1 MENLKGKKLVLE
13 ILSEIPYDVNL
24 RPKNQVTLP
33 EKLIK
38 KVGLENAENYA
49 MLPVRV
55 GRGGGDY
62 EGVIGF
68 LYYPIE
74 VKPSK
79 PKNDNTPDI

>member
-1 MENLKGKKLVLE
+1 MENLKGKTLVLE
-13 ILSEIPYDVNL
+13 ILSEIPYNVNL

-38 KVGLENAENYA
+38 KVGLENVENYA
-49 MLPVRV
+49 MVPVRV
-55 GRGGGDY
+55 MEGGGDY
-62 EGVIGF
+62 EGIIGF

-79 PKNDNTPDI
+79 LNKDST